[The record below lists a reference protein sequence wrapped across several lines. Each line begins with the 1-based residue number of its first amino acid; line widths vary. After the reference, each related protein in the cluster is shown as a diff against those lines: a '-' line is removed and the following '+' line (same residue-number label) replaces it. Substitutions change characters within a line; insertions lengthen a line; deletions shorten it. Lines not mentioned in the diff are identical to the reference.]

1 VFAALPLRQCL
12 LTESAGRRE
21 RETNKTNMIDG
32 PRAVV
37 VGAAL
42 NGLGVVRSLARG
54 GVPTIVMDTTYRRAA
69 MWSRFA
75 QPVIVEKLYG
85 RKLVDGLM
93 ALQRGLDHRPV
104 LLLADEMAVH
114 TVSEHH
120 EELKRAYQFQFPS
133 RETVKVLEN
142 KARFHEFAEWHGLP
156 VPRSIVIS
164 SVSDLQR
171 LCDLRFPVI
180 IKPANKRLVYLRRTQ
195 RLHMPADFEE
205 ARELCYTLL
214 QTAGEFVVQE
224 WIEGPT
230 SSICFCLFYRGAD
243 RARTIYFSG
252 RKILSHPPKAGSTA
266 VCIAAPEI
274 AEQLESFTA
283 AFLELCDY
291 RGLGSLE
298 FKWDPTR
305 RTFVVIEPTVGRT
318 DWQEEVATLNGANIP
333 LFAYRDLTGLSNDQ
347 PLLPPQPVAW
357 RESWHRWSGRSA
369 LQADL
374 PLYDG
379 YWRLGDPLPSLAHYA
394 TEAARVAGE
403 MTRRLFTA
411 TAAKR
416 RQSVARGKQ
425 L

>member
-1 VFAALPLRQCL
+1 
-12 LTESAGRRE
+12 
-21 RETNKTNMIDG
+21 MIDG

-54 GVPTIVMDTTYRRAA
+54 GVPTIVMDTTYGRAA
-69 MWSRFA
+69 MWSRFTR
-75 QPVIVEKLYG
+75 PVIVEKLYG

-104 LLLADEMAVH
+104 LLLADEMAVR
-114 TVSEHH
+114 TVSTHR
-120 EELKRAYQFQFPS
+120 EELKRAYQFRIPS
-133 RETVKVLEN
+133 RDTVKVLEN
-142 KARFHEFAEWHGLP
+142 KARFHEFAQRHGLA

-164 SVSDLQR
+164 SASDLQR

-195 RLHMPADFEE
+195 RLHMPADFEA

-230 SSICFCLFYRGAD
+230 SSICFCLFYCGAD
-243 RARTIYFSG
+243 RARTIFFSG

-266 VCIAAPEI
+266 VCIAAPEA

-283 AFLELCDY
+283 AFIERCDY

-318 DWQEEVATLNGANIP
+318 DWQEEIATLNGANIP
-333 LFAYRDLTGLSNDQ
+333 LFAYRDLAGLPNDQ
-347 PLLPPQPVAW
+347 PVHPSQPVAW
-357 RESWHRWSGRSA
+357 RESWHRRSGRSA
-369 LQADL
+369 LQANL
-374 PLYDG
+374 PIYDG
-379 YWRLGDPLPSLAHYA
+379 YWRLSDPLPSLAHYA
-394 TEAARVAGE
+394 AEAVRVAGQ
-403 MTRRLFTA
+403 MTRRLFAA
-411 TAAKR
+411 TPAKR
-416 RQSVARGKQ
+416 HQGVASGKQ

>member
-1 VFAALPLRQCL
+1 M
-12 LTESAGRRE
+12 LTNGMAGVVNARRL
-21 RETNKTNMIDG
+21 KPMIDR
-32 PRAVV
+32 PCAVV

-54 GVPTIVMDTTYRRAA
+54 GVPTIVVDTTYGRAA

-75 QPVIVEKLYG
+75 RPLIVEKLYG

-93 ALQRGLDHRPV
+93 ASQRGLDHRPV
-104 LLLADEMAVH
+104 LLLADEMAVD
-114 TVSEHH
+114 TVSTHR
-120 EELKRAYQFQFPS
+120 EELKRAYQFQIPP
-133 RETVKVLEN
+133 RDTVKALEN
-142 KARFHEFAEWHGLP
+142 KARFHEFAERHGLP
-156 VPRSIVIS
+156 VPRSVVIGS
-164 SVSDLQR
+164 ASDLRQ
-171 LCDLRFPVI
+171 LGDLRFPVI
-180 IKPANKRLVYLRRTQ
+180 IKPANKRLVYLGRTQ

-205 ARELCYTLL
+205 AYGLCHALL

-243 RARTIYFSG
+243 RSRTIFFSG

-266 VCIAAPEI
+266 VCVAAPEA

-283 AFLELCDY
+283 AFIERCDY

-333 LFAYRDLTGLSNDQ
+333 LFAYRDLTGLPDDR
-347 PLLPPQPVAW
+347 PVHPRRPVAW
-357 RESWHRWSGRSA
+357 RESWHRWRSRSA

-374 PLYDG
+374 PVYDG
-379 YWRLGDPLPSLAHYA
+379 YWRLSDPLPSLAHYA
-394 TEAARVAGE
+394 AEAARVAGQ
-403 MTRRLFTA
+403 MTRRPFVA
-411 TAAKR
+411 AAAKR
-416 RQSVARGKQ
+416 RQGVASGKQ
-425 L
+425 F